1 MFKLFKKENHIK
13 AEVTSFLQ
21 QEKNRRKQADEF
33 VRLMA
38 EVIPYV
44 ATEVWGQSDD
54 ELDIGSNVILQLKE
68 KKFYLMDESED
79 MIEEVSVLK
88 GQSYWRSV
96 QEIMNYA
103 KDMIEDIKER
113 DTGRNQLV
121 TEMAS
126 LTQQMTNSPIISD
139 LNVKVFRV

>member
-1 MFKLFKKENHIK
+1 MFKLFKKENRIK

-33 VRLMA
+33 ILMLA
-38 EVIPYV
+38 EVLPYV
-44 ATEVWGQSDD
+44 AKEVWGQNDD
-54 ELDIGSNVILQLKE
+54 ELDISANVILQLKE
-68 KKFYLMDESED
+68 KKFYLMDESKD
-79 MIEEVSVLK
+79 IIEEVNALK
-88 GQSYWRSV
+88 GQLFWRSV

-126 LTQQMTNSPIISD
+126 LTQQMKESPIISSMK
-139 LNVKVFRV
+139 VKQFRV

>member
-21 QEKNRRKQADEF
+21 QEKNRRKQSDEF
-33 VRLMA
+33 VRLLA

-44 ATEVWGQSDD
+44 AVEVWGQNDD
-54 ELDIGSNVILQLKE
+54 ELDIGADVVLQLKE
-68 KKFYLMDESED
+68 KKFYLMDESKD
-79 MIEEVSVLK
+79 MIEEVSALK
-88 GQSYWRSV
+88 GQLYWRSV

-103 KDMIEDIKER
+103 KDMIEDIQER
-113 DTGRNQLV
+113 DAGRNQLV

-126 LTQQMTNSPIISD
+126 LTQQMKDSPIVSGM
-139 LNVKVFRV
+139 KARVFRV